1 MKRVPA
7 GVFVSAVFL
16 GAVTFLSIF
25 ADFFAL
31 YPAAEENRR
40 QPFHPPTS
48 IHWDLTGGFPKP
60 YVLATVMTFDE
71 NFRRIYTEDTSRKF
85 YLKGGGPR
93 LVHVESPGR
102 LYLLGADGRGRDLF
116 SRMLYGGR
124 ISLSIGIIGALLTG
138 CLGFFVGAAAGYF
151 GGRVD
156 FCLMRLAEFFIM
168 IPGFYFLLALRGALP
183 PGLSSFQVYLLT
195 VGVLSLIGWGAV
207 ARVIRGLSQSLRQS
221 DFVQAARVL
230 GRSHFQI
237 LTGHIFPH
245 VLPYLFVVLSIAIPG
260 YILMESAMSLLGLGI
275 QEPEI
280 SWGNLLNEAVS
291 VAHLSLHPWVL
302 YPGGLLALTALAFNR
317 LGDGIRTGAG
327 E

>member
-1 MKRVPA
+1 MRRYSFNVIL
-7 GVFVSAVFL
+7 SLVFL
-16 GAVTFLSIF
+16 ILLVFLSVF
-25 ADFFAL
+25 AFFAAP

-48 IHWDLTGGFPKP
+48 IHWDLTAGFPKP
-60 YVLATVMTFDE
+60 YIFATVMTFDE
-71 NFRRIYTEDTSRKF
+71 NYRRNYTEDTSRKF
-85 YLKGGGPR
+85 YLKFGGER
-93 LVHVESPGR
+93 IVRVEAPAR
-102 LYLLGADGRGRDLF
+102 FYLLGSDSRGRDLF

-124 ISLSIGIIGALLTG
+124 ISLSIGLIGALLTG
-138 CLGFFVGAAAGYF
+138 CLGFFVGAVAGYF
-151 GGRVD
+151 GGRID
-156 FCLMRLAEFFIM
+156 FFLMRLAEFFIM

-195 VGVLSLIGWGAV
+195 VGVLSLIGWGTV
-207 ARVIRGLSQSLRQS
+207 ARVIRGLTQSLRQS

-245 VLPYLFVVLSIAIPG
+245 VLPYLVVVLSIAIPG

-302 YPGGLLALTALAFNR
+302 FPGALLALTALAFNR
-317 LGDGIRTGAG
+317 LGDGIRTGEGA
-327 E
+327 